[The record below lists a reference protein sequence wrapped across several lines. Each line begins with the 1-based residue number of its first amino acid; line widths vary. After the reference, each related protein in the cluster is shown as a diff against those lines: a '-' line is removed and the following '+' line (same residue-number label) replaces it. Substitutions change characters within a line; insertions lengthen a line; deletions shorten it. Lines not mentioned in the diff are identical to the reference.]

1 MRAEDCQCLVHGEIS
16 TNPSTGL
23 HPLGASREVVP
34 TLRSFSLNPN
44 PLIRTAGLH
53 PTLFDDGTNVVALTA
68 LARLYTLCVVRSRGP
83 QCEEAYRPL
92 ARQASHRHRRSP
104 EGVVAAPR

>member
-1 MRAEDCQCLVHGEIS
+1 ME
-16 TNPSTGL
+16 
-23 HPLGASREVVP
+23 ASREVVP

-44 PLIRTAGLH
+44 PLIRAAGLN

-68 LARLYTLCVVRSRGP
+68 LARLYTLCVVRSRCP
-83 QCEEAYRPL
+83 QCGEAYRPL

-104 EGVVAAPR
+104 EGVVADPR